1 MSAIRS
7 GGGYECYCAF
17 RVYGNNFRMLWGIY
31 LMGLENNYEEEKEF
45 VYKNGKDKKWKKNK
59 LTAVVMK

>member
-1 MSAIRS
+1 
-7 GGGYECYCAF
+7 
-17 RVYGNNFRMLWGIY
+17 
-31 LMGLENNYEEEKEF
+31 MGLENNYEEEKEF